1 MVAAT
6 AAGAAAALP
15 LGVLASGGR
24 PTAVVLLGEALLATL
39 VLASG
44 VATVLAARR
53 RTATRELAQ
62 RERAREAAKRATAEA
77 ERARAERRATA
88 HEVKGP
94 LAVAM
99 GHVELVAEDPAL
111 SPEHRESLEAG
122 LRNAHRTLDLVT
134 RLLVGSPTVP
144 ASTVSTDLAA
154 LARDAVE
161 DIAPL
166 AVRRQVAV
174 SLDAAGPM
182 TVVGD
187 PTRLRQVVD
196 NLLSNAVKYADDAG
210 WADVLVAAQ
219 GDRVL
224 LQVTNGG
231 TTLTPEE
238 ADHALEA
245 EFRGAATAD
254 SGVPG
259 AGIGLAV
266 VKDVV
271 TSHAGEVELTSDPQA
286 GTTTVRVLLPQG

>member
-1 MVAAT
+1 VALGAT
-6 AAGAAAALP
+6 VLAAIALVTGAAAA
-15 LGVLASGGR
+15 R
-24 PTAVVLLGEALLATL
+24 
-39 VLASG
+39 
-44 VATVLAARR
+44 AARR
-53 RTATRELAQ
+53 RTART
-62 RERAREAAKRATAEA
+62 ARVAEDQARVEAD
-77 ERARAERRATA
+77 RARAERRATA

-111 SPEHRESLEAG
+111 SPEHRETLEAG
-122 LRNAHRTLDLVT
+122 LRNARRAVELVD
-134 RLLVGSPTVP
+134 RLLGASPAGV
-144 ASTVSTDLAA
+144 AAAGGTDLAA

-174 SLDAAGPM
+174 SLDAAGPT
-182 TVVGD
+182 TVAGD
-187 PTRLRQVVD
+187 PSRLRQVVD
-196 NLLSNAVKYADDAG
+196 NLLSSAVKYADDAG
-210 WADVLVAAQ
+210 WADVLVATE

-238 ADHALEA
+238 AEHALEA
-245 EFRGAATAD
+245 EFRGAATQD

-271 TSHAGEVELTSDPQA
+271 TSHAGQVELTSDPSA
-286 GTTTVRVLLPQG
+286 GTTTVRVLLPRG